1 MTHIQQIQARNKA
14 NLRILLRLTNM
25 SIEEYVTMQM
35 DIAEEYLDIAL
46 GGDVMAIYK
55 SEMFWK
61 WFINAW
67 NNRDAMGGI
76 KTLYAVEPSKRKEQ
90 YRAMH
95 YNWCIVRHKAAYLPQ
110 QLINEWY
117 LKAMGILNNSVNLIQ
132 RASI

>member
-1 MTHIQQIQARNKA
+1 MTHIQEIQARNKA

-35 DIAEEYLDIAL
+35 DIAEEYLELAF

-67 NNRDAMGGI
+67 NNRDAMSGI
-76 KTLYAVEPSKRKEQ
+76 KTLYAVEPSQRKEQ
-90 YRAMH
+90 YRTMH
-95 YNWCIVRHKAAYLPQ
+95 YNWCIVRHKTSYLPQ
-110 QLINEWY
+110 QLINDWY
-117 LKAMGILNNSVNLIQ
+117 LRAMGILNNSVNLIQ
-132 RASI
+132 RTSI